1 MKKNA
6 AVKHDT
12 DVLIEIDKEVVD
24 TLKDDWTDP
33 RDKKERR
40 KNKDSSKIPTSG
52 CRRKDDRRV
61 TRYIR
66 GDQWWLYR
74 GYNKGEK

>member
-1 MKKNA
+1 MKKNTA
-6 AVKHDT
+6 EKHGT
-12 DVLIEIDKEVVD
+12 DAPIKIDKEIVD
-24 TLKDDWTDP
+24 ISKDDWTDP

-40 KNKDSSKIPTSG
+40 QNKDSSKIPPSG

-66 GDQWWLYR
+66 DDQWWLYR
-74 GYNKGEK
+74 SYNKGEK